1 MLDELIARD
10 LMVEV
15 SEQRLLQLRV
25 DEGGDLLALLGEE
38 LHHGAL
44 RRLIATAEEGDD
56 VLLEQLVVVGGEALE
71 LGGVHCRTGGRLGAS
86 ACAAGASGRVQ
97 VVGACGEAWEFGAG
111 HTQVLAVREGD
122 DRLQRVE
129 VALRIARALQ
139 EQREAAPGKEP
150 CELARAAPR
159 ACQLLD
165 VVDIERI
172 ELEAPLAALHALA
185 RACRG
190 RGRAGALVAGAT
202 VSVSLARRLLG
213 LDAQRRDLALQSADL
228 LALLVHRLERA
239 GHALLDGL
247 RHCREELGV
256 GERHRR
262 DDHGERRS
270 RATRC
275 TRCLLY
281 MHALPLPVTSARR
294 RELKTRSQGCFW
306 NFK

>member
-1 MLDELIARD
+1 
-10 LMVEV
+10 MVEV

-262 DDHGERRS
+262 DDHGERRGREVYS
-270 RATRC
+270 
-275 TRCLLY
+275 
-281 MHALPLPVTSARR
+281 MFALGTCITAACFTALQRSPVTSARR